1 MNIKWGVVHYCD
13 CMDEKEG
20 MPSLQD
26 KSIELGYTDPVWN
39 SGMKPNV
46 RKYHNRELDND
57 KNKVFFNDKIDDFEE
72 WTLKWFQQLER
83 ITLKIVLIIPENQK
97 KWWYRNTDPSGD
109 APVLWKNGF
118 SGSKI
123 ADNSRKSSYLLFGK
137 FKKGK
142 RLKYD
147 YIAKRYNSKENPVI
161 EPFTLEWGF
170 CSKEKHFIHP
180 SPKGITV
187 VLEVLKQLKP
197 ESLIDPFAGSGS
209 FLKAADILGIKW
221 LGYEINLIY
230 KQDIDDRFSQI
241 KLEDFIYTNRKN
253 QPEVQED

>member
-1 MNIKWGVVHYCD
+1 MIEWNTVKYINN
-13 CMDEKEG
+13 MDEKEG
-20 MPSLQD
+20 LSSLSD
-26 KSIELGYTDPVWN
+26 NSIELGYTDPVWN

-57 KNKVFFNDKIDDFEE
+57 KNKVFFNDKIDNFEE
-72 WTLKWFQQLER
+72 WTLNWFYQLER
-83 ITLKIVLIIPENQK
+83 VCEKIVLVIPESSK
-97 KWWYRNTDPSGD
+97 YWWIRNTEPTGD

-123 ADNSRKSSYLLFGK
+123 ANKSRKSTYLFYGK

-142 RLKYD
+142 KLKYD
-147 YIAKRYNSKENPVI
+147 YIAKRYNSKVNPII

-187 VLEVLKQLKP
+187 ALEVLKQLKP
-197 ESLIDPFAGSGS
+197 KSLIDPFTGSGS
-209 FLKAADILGIKW
+209 YIYAAHILGIKW
-221 LGYEINLIY
+221 LGYEIKPIY
-230 KQDIDDRFSQI
+230 KADIDKRFNQI
-241 KLEDFIYTNRKN
+241 KLESFLH
-253 QPEVQED
+253 